1 MARNE
6 LLVPVT
12 LDEHGWRPVQRDI
25 VGCNALLVSTNVDE
39 PHWLCVACIDPI
51 CSAGLTPA

>member
-39 PHWLCVACIDPI
+39 PHWLCVA
-51 CSAGLTPA
+51 LY

>member
-12 LDEHGWRPVQRDI
+12 LDEHGWCPVQRDI
-25 VGCNALLVSTNVDE
+25 VGCKTLLVSTNVDE
-39 PHWLCVACIDPI
+39 PHWLCMD
-51 CSAGLTPA
+51 LY

>member
-12 LDEHGWRPVQRDI
+12 LDEQGWRPVQRDI
-25 VGCNALLVSTNVDE
+25 VGCNTLLVSTSVDE
-39 PHWLCVACIDPI
+39 PHWLCID
-51 CSAGLTPA
+51 LY

>member
-12 LDEHGWRPVQRDI
+12 LDEQGWRPVQRDI
-25 VGCNALLVSTNVDE
+25 VGCNTLLVSTNVDE
-39 PHWLCVACIDPI
+39 PHWLCVA
-51 CSAGLTPA
+51 LY